1 MINQR
6 ELLADFNALPEAEKQ
21 RIRQND
27 EQNRARREREA
38 VQSMREKTVKN
49 RIKFSGIPE
58 EYKDAKLEECSLPIQ
73 QYFAALDVG
82 VREDLLLRGD
92 AGTGKTYAACA
103 VAMAYVA
110 KHTVR
115 FVTMPYF
122 LRAVNGTWISRA
134 ETPQEA
140 FDRYAGADLLI
151 LDDLG
156 KEVSKETSVAYI
168 WELIDVR
175 KSNGRPTI
183 ITSNYDSDD
192 LFERLSKAGNG
203 NDVLAIIDRIAQS
216 NVIVMDGPSRR
227 EVCTTVG
234 GAA

>member
-122 LRAVNGTWISRA
+122 LRAGKW
-134 ETPQEA
+134 
-140 FDRYAGADLLI
+140 Y
-151 LDDLG
+151 LD
-156 KEVSKETSVAYI
+156 
-168 WELIDVR
+168 
-175 KSNGRPTI
+175 
-183 ITSNYDSDD
+183 
-192 LFERLSKAGNG
+192 
-203 NDVLAIIDRIAQS
+203 
-216 NVIVMDGPSRR
+216 
-227 EVCTTVG
+227 
-234 GAA
+234 